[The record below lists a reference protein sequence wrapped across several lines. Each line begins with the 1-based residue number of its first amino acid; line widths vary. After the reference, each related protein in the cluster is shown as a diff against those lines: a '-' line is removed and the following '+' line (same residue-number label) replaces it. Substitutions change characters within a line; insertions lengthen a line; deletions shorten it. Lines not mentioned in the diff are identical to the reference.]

1 MRGFI
6 FRSYPQGRGAATP
19 NLTQICNVLR
29 SFVWRSTAAKA
40 SEVEVTFITRL
51 VGQGILKLTYVTD
64 RGYLAGATGNCPP
77 NMTPIF
83 NEIGTIAETRISPK
97 RLVKFGNNLHCVIAV
112 AQAYTT

>member
-1 MRGFI
+1 M
-6 FRSYPQGRGAATP
+6 
-19 NLTQICNVLR
+19 TQIFNVYR
-29 SFVWRSTAAKA
+29 TIVWRSTAAKPN
-40 SEVEVTFITRL
+40 EVEVTFIPRL

-97 RLVKFGNNLHCVIAV
+97 RLVRFGNNLHCVIAG
-112 AQAYTT
+112 AQSYTI

>member
-1 MRGFI
+1 M
-6 FRSYPQGRGAATP
+6 
-19 NLTQICNVLR
+19 TQIFNVYR
-29 SFVWRSTAAKA
+29 TIVWRSTAAKPNV
-40 SEVEVTFITRL
+40 VEVTFIPRL

-97 RLVKFGNNLHCVIAV
+97 RLVRFGNNLHCVIAG

>member
-1 MRGFI
+1 M
-6 FRSYPQGRGAATP
+6 
-19 NLTQICNVLR
+19 TQIFNVYR
-29 SFVWRSTAAKA
+29 TIVWRSTAAKPN
-40 SEVEVTFITRL
+40 EVEVTFIPRL

-97 RLVKFGNNLHCVIAV
+97 RLVRFGNNLHCVIAG
-112 AQAYTT
+112 AHAYTT